1 MPKRNYQV
9 LLTPEEI
16 SILNDVRKNGHSSAR
31 TIMHANILLN
41 TNDSFPDKKKSNRE
55 LAEIFGVTLATVNK
69 IRKTYC
75 EEGLDA
81 ALNRKTRLTPEC
93 MAKITGDFEA
103 HVIASALSPPPK
115 GYSRWNLRLLA
126 EHCMEKKY
134 IVTISHTAVG
144 TILNTNQ
151 LKPHLSKYWCIPKEN
166 DPYFIASMEDI
177 LTIYQL
183 PYNPSLPVICMD
195 EKPVQLLDE
204 IRERISARPLEYDP
218 ETELPHPGAV
228 QKIDSEYVRMGTS
241 SIFMFTE
248 PLGGWRHT
256 EALEHRT
263 MGDFAK
269 MMQKI
274 SEIYYPDV
282 SKVILV
288 ADNLNTH
295 CHASFYTAFPP
306 ETALKLMQKF
316 EFHYTPKHG
325 SWLNIAETEL
335 SSMSMQCLGNQRIPK
350 IQELNERLAD
360 WERDRN
366 QRQKGVNW
374 QFTTKDA
381 RIKLKRL
388 YPTPLFEH

>member
-1 MPKRNYQV
+1 MPKKNYQV
-9 LLTPEEI
+9 LLTSDEVSRLENI
-16 SILNDVRKNGHSSAR
+16 RKNGHSSAKL
-31 TIMHANILLN
+31 IMHANILLN

-55 LAEIFGVTLATVNK
+55 LAEIFGVSLPTINK

-81 ALNRKTRLTPEC
+81 ALIRKTRLTPES
-93 MAKITGDFEA
+93 MSKITGEFEA
-103 HVIASALSPPPK
+103 HVIATALSPPPE
-115 GYSRWNLRLLA
+115 GYARWNLRLLA
-126 EHCMEKKY
+126 EHCVEKKY
-134 IVTISHTAVG
+134 IISISHTAVG

-151 LKPHLSKYWCIPKEN
+151 LKPHLSKYWCLPMEN
-166 DPYFIASMEDI
+166 
-177 LTIYQL
+177 
-183 PYNPSLPVICMD
+183 
-195 EKPVQLLDE
+195 
-204 IRERISARPLEYDP
+204 DP
-218 ETELPHPGAV
+218 ETEITRPGTI
-228 QKIDSEYVRMGTS
+228 QKIDSEYIRMGTS

-274 SEIYYPDV
+274 SETYYPDV
-282 SKVILV
+282 SKIILV

-295 CHASFYTAFPP
+295 CHASFYMAFPP
-306 ETALKLMQKF
+306 ETVLGLMQKF

-335 SSMSMQCLGNQRIPK
+335 SSLSMQCLGNRRIPK
-350 IQELNERLAD
+350 IQELNEMLAD
-360 WERDRN
+360 WEQDRN
-366 QRQKGVNW
+366 KRQKGVNW

-388 YPTPLFEH
+388 YPTPLFEN

>member
-1 MPKRNYQV
+1 MPKKNYQV
-9 LLTPEEI
+9 FLTTDEI
-16 SILNDVRKNGHSSAR
+16 NILNNIRKKGHSSAK

-55 LAEIFGVTLATVNK
+55 LAEIFGVSLPTINS

-81 ALNRKTRLTPEC
+81 ALNRKTRLNPES

-103 HVIASALSPPPK
+103 HVIATALSPPPK
-115 GYSRWNLRLLA
+115 GYARWNLRLLA

-134 IVTISHTAVG
+134 IVSISHTTIG

-151 LKPHLSKYWCIPKEN
+151 LKPHLSKYWCIPMEN
-166 DPYFIASMEDI
+166 DPYYIANMEDI
-177 LTIYQL
+177 LTIYQKQ
-183 PYNPSLPVICMD
+183 YDPSCPVICMD
-195 EKPVQLLDE
+195 EKPIQLLGE
-204 IRERISARPLEYDP
+204 IRKRISAKPMEINS
-218 ETELPHPGAV
+218 ETEIPRPGSV
-228 QKIDSEYVRMGTS
+228 QKIDSEYVRMGTA

-269 MMQKI
+269 MMRTI
-274 SEIYYPDV
+274 SEVYYPDV
-282 SKVILV
+282 SKIILI

-295 CHASFYTAFPP
+295 CTASFYAAFKP
-306 ETALKLMQKF
+306 EIALALMNKF

-335 SSMSMQCLGNQRIPK
+335 SSLSMQCLGNRRIPK
-350 IQELNERLAD
+350 IQKLNEMLAE

-366 QRQKGVNW
+366 QRQKGVHW
-374 QFTTKDA
+374 QFTTQDA
-381 RIKLKRL
+381 RIKLRRL
-388 YPTPLFEH
+388 YPTPLFNE